1 MKDHVEGWKSL
12 TSDPVILDAI
22 KHYHIEFGEDLPF
35 QICQPKQ
42 IHFSLSER
50 EIINEEIAKLL
61 NKGVVEQTHCV
72 EGDFISTIFV
82 RPKKDGTYRM
92 ILNLKTLNEFVSY
105 YHFKMGNIKTALK
118 LMRPGCFMASVDLKD
133 AYYSVP
139 NATEDRRYLKFEW
152 QGSYFQYTCLPN
164 GLACAPRLFTKIL
177 KPVYSHI
184 RSLGHICMGHIDDS
198 LLLGYNYS
206 ACTKNIQDTV
216 DTFVKLGFVIHPETS
231 VLVPSQEMEFLS
243 FLLNSVN
250 MTIRLPPTKAEQSLL
265 HKSKMSIREV
275 AQVIGL
281 IVSSFPGVQFGELY
295 YRNLEKDKI
304 LALHISK
311 GDYDSPVY
319 LSNESR
325 SELTWWV
332 NNVDSSFKPIVQ
344 EDPDLTLTTDASTRG
359 WGTVFGV
366 QKTGGLWSLEEQA
379 FHINYL
385 ELKAVLL
392 GLKSLLSNVHNK
404 HIRIQS
410 DNTTTVAYVDNMGG
424 IKSAECNDMAQKIWL
439 WCMEREIWLSA
450 CHIPGSTNV
459 EADTESRQFNSST
472 EWSLNQ
478 DVFSDLDKLWV
489 PFELDLFASRLNF
502 KVSSYVSWKPDPG
515 AKYVNAFFVS
525 WKEYYFYA
533 FPPFSVIAACLQKI
547 EQDQATGV
555 LLVPVWQ
562 TQPWFTP
569 LLHLLVDN
577 PVLLPHSRCL
587 LTQPHNHAL
596 HPLRNQLKLM
606 ACKLSR
612 ESLQQR
618 SVSDKATA
626 IILKSWSD
634 GTQKQYRPYIK
645 QWIDFCSKWKADPYN
660 PPLTAVLD
668 FLVSLHDKGLT
679 YTTINTARSAI
690 SAVAVPTNNMTIGSH
705 PLVSRFMKG
714 VYKASPPTP
723 RYQSTWDLQPVLTY
737 LSSLNP
743 PEKLD
748 LKSLTLKL
756 VMLVALLSAQR
767 GQSLHILDIGCMKEL
782 PNGFE
787 FLLTEHVKQS
797 RPGYRAPSVVLQAY
811 PADSSLCVST
821 YLKEYLRR
829 TKPLRGSESKLFIS
843 FTKPYK
849 QVSRETISRWIR
861 LVMELAGV
869 DTKVFKPHS
878 TRAAATSKA
887 KAASVPLHEIL
898 RTAGW
903 SSSRCF
909 DQFYNKPVETS
920 TFASAV
926 LQID

>member
-1 MKDHVEGWKSL
+1 MVLNFSAGRLKDHVGGWKSL
-12 TSDPVILDAI
+12 TSDPIILDAI

-35 QICQPKQ
+35 QFFQPKQ
-42 IHFSLSER
+42 MHFSLSER
-50 EIINEEIAKLL
+50 AIINEEIAKLL
-61 NKGVVEQTHCV
+61 NKGVVEPTHCE
-72 EGDFISTIFV
+72 EGDFTSTIFV

-105 YHFKMGNIKTALK
+105 YHFKMDNIQTALK
-118 LMRPGCFMASVDLKD
+118 LMRRGCFMASVDLKD

-139 NATEDRRYLKFEW
+139 IATEDRKYLKFEW

-206 ACTKNIQDTV
+206 ACAKNIQDTV
-216 DTFVKLGFVIHPETS
+216 DVFIKLGFVIHPEKS
-231 VLVPSQEMEFLS
+231 VLVPSQQLEFLG

-250 MTIRLPPTKAEQSLL
+250 MTIRLPPIKAERVRLACQSLL

-304 LALHISK
+304 LALQISK
-311 GDYDSPVY
+311 GNYDSPMY

-325 SELTWWV
+325 SDLTWWV
-332 NNVDSSFKPIVQ
+332 NNVDSSFKTIVQ

-359 WGTVFGV
+359 WGAVSGV

-385 ELKAVLL
+385 ELKAVFL
-392 GLKSLLSNVHNK
+392 GLKSLLNNVHNK

-410 DNTTTVAYVDNMGG
+410 DNTTTVAYVNNMGG
-424 IKSAECNDMAQKIWL
+424 IKSAECNDMAQNIWL

-472 EWSLNQ
+472 EWSLNLE
-478 DVFSDLDKLWV
+478 VFADLDKMWG

-569 LLHLLVDN
+569 LLHLLVDS
-577 PVLLPHSRCL
+577 PVLLPQSRCL

-596 HPLRNQLKLM
+596 HSLRKQLKLM
-606 ACKLSR
+606 ACKLS
-612 ESLQQR
+612 
-618 SVSDKATA
+618 
-626 IILKSWSD
+626 
-634 GTQKQYRPYIK
+634 G
-645 QWIDFCSKWKADPYN
+645 
-660 PPLTAVLD
+660 
-668 FLVSLHDKGLT
+668 
-679 YTTINTARSAI
+679 
-690 SAVAVPTNNMTIGSH
+690 
-705 PLVSRFMKG
+705 
-714 VYKASPPTP
+714 KAS
-723 RYQSTWDLQPVLTY
+723 
-737 LSSLNP
+737 
-743 PEKLD
+743 
-748 LKSLTLKL
+748 
-756 VMLVALLSAQR
+756 
-767 GQSLHILDIGCMKEL
+767 
-782 PNGFE
+782 
-787 FLLTEHVKQS
+787 
-797 RPGYRAPSVVLQAY
+797 
-811 PADSSLCVST
+811 
-821 YLKEYLRR
+821 
-829 TKPLRGSESKLFIS
+829 
-843 FTKPYK
+843 
-849 QVSRETISRWIR
+849 SRETFQTR
-861 LVMELAGV
+861 LQ
-869 DTKVFKPHS
+869 
-878 TRAAATSKA
+878 R
-887 KAASVPLHEIL
+887 
-898 RTAGW
+898 
-903 SSSRCF
+903 SSSNPGLMERKSNI
-909 DQFYNKPVETS
+909 DHTS
-920 TFASAV
+920 NSGLTFV
-926 LQID
+926 VNGRLIPTIHL